1 MDLKEKIRVIPDFP
15 QPGISFKDITTLLK
29 DGEAL
34 RETVQRIAN
43 HFKDAGVEMIVGVES
58 RGFILGAPLA
68 YEMGLGFT
76 LIRKPKKL
84 PGEVL
89 AVEYDLE
96 YGTDRLE
103 IHADAFPPGT
113 KVLVVDDLLATGGT
127 VAAAMELIHKLGGE
141 VVGLAFLIELAY
153 LGGRERLGDYD
164 VFALVKY
171 DE

>member
-15 QPGISFKDITTLLK
+15 QPGISFKDITTLLR

-34 RETVQRIAN
+34 RETVKRLAE
-43 HFKDAGVEMIVGVES
+43 HFKGTEVDLIVGVES

-76 LIRKPKKL
+76 LIRKPGKL
-84 PGEVL
+84 PGQVL
-89 AVEYDLE
+89 SVEYDLE
-96 YGTDRLE
+96 YGTDSLE

-113 KVLVVDDLLATGGT
+113 RVLVVDDLLATGGT
-127 VAAAMELIHKLGGE
+127 IAAAIELIKKLSGQ

-153 LGGRERLGDYD
+153 LNGRERLSEYD
-164 VFALVKY
+164 IVSLVQY
-171 DE
+171 HE

>member
-15 QPGISFKDITTLLK
+15 KPGISFKDITTLLK

-34 RETVQRIAN
+34 REAIRRMAE
-43 HFKDAGVEMIVGVES
+43 HFSGHGVEMIVGVES

-89 AVEYDLE
+89 SVEYDLE
-96 YGTDRLE
+96 YGTDSLE
-103 IHADAFPPGT
+103 IHRDAFPPGT

-127 VAAAMELIHKLGGE
+127 IAAAIELIHKLGGE
-141 VVGLAFLIELAY
+141 VAGLAFLIELSY
-153 LGGRERLGDYD
+153 LGGREMLMDYD
-164 VFALVKY
+164 IFSLVSY
-171 DE
+171 EE

>member
-15 QPGISFKDITTLLK
+15 QPGISFKDITTLLR

-34 RETVQRIAN
+34 RETVKRLAE
-43 HFKDAGVEMIVGVES
+43 HFKGTEVDMILGVES

-76 LIRKPKKL
+76 LIRKPGKL
-84 PGEVL
+84 PGQVL
-89 AVEYDLE
+89 SVEYDLE
-96 YGTDRLE
+96 YGTDSLE

-113 KVLVVDDLLATGGT
+113 RVLVVDDLLATGGT
-127 VAAAMELIHKLGGE
+127 IAAAIELIKKLSGQ

-153 LGGRERLGDYD
+153 LNGRERLSEYD
-164 VFALVKY
+164 IVSLVQY
-171 DE
+171 HE

>member
-15 QPGISFKDITTLLK
+15 QPGISFKDITTLLR

-34 RETVQRIAN
+34 RETVKRLAE
-43 HFKDAGVEMIVGVES
+43 HFKGTEVDMIVGVES

-76 LIRKPKKL
+76 LIRKPGKL
-84 PGEVL
+84 PGQVL
-89 AVEYDLE
+89 SVEYDLE
-96 YGTDRLE
+96 DGTDSLE

-113 KVLVVDDLLATGGT
+113 RVLVVDDLLATGGT
-127 VAAAMELIHKLGGE
+127 IAAAIELIKKLSGQ

-153 LGGRERLGDYD
+153 LNGRERLSEYD
-164 VFALVKY
+164 IVSLVQY
-171 DE
+171 HE